1 MFSRLSQIRSSRFS
15 RNTSG
20 ARSAFTLI
28 ELLLVL
34 VILGVLAAVVV
45 PKFTGRTEDAK
56 IKACQAEMSGVMT
69 ALGTYEVDCGSY
81 PTTDQGLLAL
91 VQNPGIDA
99 WKRPY
104 LPKVPVD
111 PWGHDYIYR
120 SPGSNGKDFD
130 LMSMGPD
137 GREGGGDDIDANR

>member
-1 MFSRLSQIRSSRFS
+1 MVSQMRISMMSRKRS
-15 RNTSG
+15 
-20 ARSAFTLI
+20 AIRSAFTLI

-56 IKACQAEMSGVMT
+56 IKACKAEMSGVKT
-69 ALGTYEVDCGSY
+69 SLNAFEIDCGSY
-81 PTTDQGLLAL
+81 PTTEQGLNAL
-91 VQNPGIDA
+91 VQNPGNLDG

-104 LPKVPVD
+104 LDKVPTD
-111 PWGHDYIYR
+111 PWGHPYVYR
-120 SPGSNGKDFD
+120 CPGSNGADFD

-137 GREGGGDDIDANR
+137 GHEGGNDDIDSK